1 MKISDKAV
9 VSINYTLT
17 DDDGKIFD
25 SSEGEKPLTYLQG
38 AGGIIPGLEK
48 ELTGKSVGDKLQVT
62 VKPEEGYGLFKPELL
77 QEMPL
82 TAFDG
87 IDDLKEDMQLQ
98 AEDEN
103 GNPQMIVV
111 RTIKDDVVTIDGN
124 HPLAGQTLHFDV
136 TVATIRAATPEELD
150 HGHVH

>member
-1 MKISDKAV
+1 MKITDKAV

-17 DDDGKIFD
+17 DDDGKILD
-25 SSEGEKPLTYLQG
+25 SSEGEKPLTYLHG

-48 ELTGKSVGDKLQVT
+48 KLTGKAVDDKFKVT
-62 VKPEEGYGLFKPELL
+62 VKPEEGYGLLNPELL

-82 TAFDG
+82 SAFDG
-87 IDDLKEDMQLQ
+87 IADLSEGMQLQ

-103 GNPQMIVV
+103 GNSQMIIV
-111 RTIKDDVVTIDGN
+111 RTINNDVVTIDGN

-136 TVATIRAATPEELD
+136 SVASIRAATPEELD